1 MENLKIYDLRKLIKE
16 RDLIQKYNDKFGKG
30 YTKAKKS
37 ELIEILKENEKDY
50 QNFNYEEYVNTN
62 KEKVELK
69 KKNVKYNVDL
79 LLANAEDESL
89 NIVEQQYRNEL
100 NLQNGEHQN
109 DLTNVVEVEVINDNQ
124 STDIRPVEVSEDIKT
139 NNRGNKVTFSNEEDT
154 KAMMKVNKYFDRFP
168 WLKKCEYS
176 STARFDPKELLKE
189 VEIQLSNHNNSN
201 LIADNFILGISG
213 VETLV
218 TQILPQKSK
227 FFREGFIPDE
237 QLKPNQ
243 QPKPLMKL
251 NGLTNVVAANQA
263 IRDTLDELTI
273 KYMDDISLDFITP
286 ERRLG
291 LLLLGCC
298 YTTHLINTENEMK
311 KEELKNDVR
320 QKIPKKFDNL

>member
-16 RDLIQKYNDKFGKG
+16 RDLIQKYNDKFNKG
-30 YTKAKKS
+30 YTKSKKS
-37 ELIEILKENEKDY
+37 ELIEILKENEKGY
-50 QNFNYEEYVNTN
+50 ENFNYEEYVKSN
-62 KEKVELK
+62 KQKVEDK
-69 KKNVKYNVDL
+69 SNKYNIDL
-79 LLANAEDESL
+79 LSSSCITHESIKSNTEDAISEYTNECKKEE
-89 NIVEQQYRNEL
+89 NINS
-100 NLQNGEHQN
+100 NMHTGEE
-109 DLTNVVEVEVINDNQ
+109 DIIEVIN
-124 STDIRPVEVSEDIKT
+124 TT
-139 NNRGNKVTFSNEEDT
+139 NVNNNPNVNNTNVKFDNEEDT
-154 KAMMKVNKYFDRFP
+154 KAMMKVNKYFDRFT

-311 KEELKNDVR
+311 KEELNNDVR